1 MIQKT
6 IDIILDILVII
17 FLLGGTF
24 SMFTASVGVLRFP
37 DIYTRLHAASKG
49 STLGVASILIGACI
63 FHYTEYGII
72 SGKLILGVLFIML
85 TAPVASHL
93 ISRAAHLRG
102 AKPYG
107 TLKDQ
112 YQEAIDKEKRRQKQ
126 QRKSK

>member
-1 MIQKT
+1 LIQT
-6 IDIILDILVII
+6 IIEIILDILVIVFI
-17 FLLGGTF
+17 LGGAF
-24 SMFTASVGVLRFP
+24 IVFTASVGVLRFP

-49 STLGVASILIGACI
+49 STLGVAGILIGAFI
-63 FHYTEYGII
+63 FHYMEYGIV
-72 SGKLILGVLFIML
+72 SGRLILGVLFIML

-112 YQEAIDKEKRRQKQ
+112 YQEAIDAEKRKQ
-126 QRKSK
+126 DKNAK

>member
-17 FLLGGTF
+17 FLVGGTF
-24 SMFTASVGVLRFP
+24 SIFTASIGVLRFP

-49 STLGVASILIGACI
+49 STLGVAGILIGAFL
-63 FHYTEYGII
+63 FHYTEYGIV

-126 QRKSK
+126 QKKSK

>member
-1 MIQKT
+1 MIE
-6 IDIILDILVII
+6 IILDLLVIL
-17 FLLGGTF
+17 FLGGGAF
-24 SMFTASVGVLRFP
+24 IMFTASVGVLRFP

-49 STLGVASILIGACI
+49 STLGVAGILIGAFI

-93 ISRAAHLRG
+93 ISRAAHHRG

-112 YQEAIDKEKRRQKQ
+112 YQEAIDAEKRRQKQ
-126 QRKSK
+126 QKKSK

>member
-1 MIQKT
+1 LIQTT
-6 IDIILDILVII
+6 IEIILDILVIL
-17 FLLGGTF
+17 FLLGGAF
-24 SMFTASVGVLRFP
+24 IVFTASVGVLRFP

-49 STLGVASILIGACI
+49 STLGVAGILIGAFI
-63 FHYTEYGII
+63 FHYMEYGIV
-72 SGKLILGVLFIML
+72 SGRLILGVLFIML

-112 YQEAIDKEKRRQKQ
+112 YQEAIDAEKRKQ
-126 QRKSK
+126 DQNAK

>member
-1 MIQKT
+1 MIQT
-6 IDIILDILVII
+6 IIEIILDILVIL
-17 FLLGGTF
+17 FLLGGAF
-24 SMFTASVGVLRFP
+24 IVFTASVGVLRFP

-49 STLGVASILIGACI
+49 STLGVAGILIGAFI
-63 FHYTEYGII
+63 FHYMEYGIV
-72 SGKLILGVLFIML
+72 SGRLILGVLFIML

-112 YQEAIDKEKRRQKQ
+112 YQEAIDAEKRKQ
-126 QRKSK
+126 NKNAK

>member
-1 MIQKT
+1 MIQT
-6 IDIILDILVII
+6 IIEIILDILVIVFI
-17 FLLGGTF
+17 LGGAF
-24 SMFTASVGVLRFP
+24 IVFTASVGVLRFP

-49 STLGVASILIGACI
+49 STLGVAGILIGAFI
-63 FHYTEYGII
+63 FHYMEYGIV
-72 SGKLILGVLFIML
+72 SGRLILGVLFIML

-112 YQEAIDKEKRRQKQ
+112 YQEAIDAEKRKQ
-126 QRKSK
+126 DKNAK

>member
-6 IDIILDILVII
+6 IDIILDLFIII
-17 FLLGGTF
+17 FLAGGTF
-24 SMFTASVGVLRFP
+24 AIFTASIGVLRFP

-49 STLGVASILIGACI
+49 STLGVSGILIGAFI
-63 FHYTEYGII
+63 FHYTQYGLI

-112 YQEAIDKEKRRQKQ
+112 YQEAIDAEKRRQKQ
-126 QRKSK
+126 QKKSK

>member
-1 MIQKT
+1 MIQT
-6 IDIILDILVII
+6 IIEIILDVLVILL
-17 FLLGGTF
+17 LLGGAF
-24 SMFTASVGVLRFP
+24 IVFTASVGVLRFP

-49 STLGVASILIGACI
+49 STLGVAGILIGAFI
-63 FHYTEYGII
+63 FHYMEYGIV
-72 SGKLILGVLFIML
+72 SGRLILGVLFIML

-112 YQEAIDKEKRRQKQ
+112 YQEAIDAEKRKQ
-126 QRKSK
+126 DKNAK

>member
-1 MIQKT
+1 MIQK
-6 IDIILDILVII
+6 IIEIILNILVIA
-17 FLLGGTF
+17 FLSGGTF
-24 SMFTASVGVLRFP
+24 IMFTASVGILRFP

-49 STLGVASILIGACI
+49 STLGVAGILIGAFI

-72 SGKLILGVLFIML
+72 SGKLILGVLFIFL

-112 YQEAIDKEKRRQKQ
+112 YQEAIDREKRRQKQ

>member
-1 MIQKT
+1 LIQTT
-6 IDIILDILVII
+6 IEIILDILVIL
-17 FLLGGTF
+17 FLLGGAF
-24 SMFTASVGVLRFP
+24 IVFTASVGVLRFP

-49 STLGVASILIGACI
+49 STLGVAGILIGAFI
-63 FHYTEYGII
+63 FHYMEYGIV
-72 SGKLILGVLFIML
+72 SGRLILGVLFIML

-112 YQEAIDKEKRRQKQ
+112 YQEAIDAEKRKQ
-126 QRKSK
+126 DKNAK